1 MENFKVIVITSPG
14 TVEGEAEKIARL
26 LEAGVDYVHIRKPD
40 WSARDVLTLVE
51 DIPYRLRRRLKLHG
65 HFQLLDGITLGG
77 VHLNGRNPSAPA
89 TAHAV
94 SKSCH
99 TLDEVEKAAEDCYE
113 YVTLSPI
120 FDSISKPGYSAG
132 FDLGTI
138 ADKIRGKKVVALG
151 GVTPA
156 QFLSLRQQEF
166 AGAALLG
173 YVWNG
178 NFESALADLRASLH
192 ENTPK

>member
-1 MENFKVIVITSPG
+1 MEDFKVIVITSPG
-14 TVEGEAEKIARL
+14 YVEGEAGKIARL

-40 WSARDVLTLVE
+40 WSARDVLTLIE
-51 DIPYRLRRRLKLHG
+51 NIPYNMRCRLKLHG

-89 TAHAV
+89 TALAV

-99 TLDEVEKAAEDCYE
+99 TLDEVEETVGHNYE

-120 FDSISKPGYSAG
+120 FDSISKPGYDAG

-138 ADKIRGKKVVALG
+138 AGKIHGKKVVALG
-151 GVTPA
+151 GITPP
-156 QFLSLRQQEF
+156 QFLTLRQHEF
-166 AGAALLG
+166 VGAALLG
-173 YVWNG
+173 YIWNG
-178 NFESALADLRASLH
+178 DFESALAGLRASLH
-192 ENTPK
+192 ENTQK